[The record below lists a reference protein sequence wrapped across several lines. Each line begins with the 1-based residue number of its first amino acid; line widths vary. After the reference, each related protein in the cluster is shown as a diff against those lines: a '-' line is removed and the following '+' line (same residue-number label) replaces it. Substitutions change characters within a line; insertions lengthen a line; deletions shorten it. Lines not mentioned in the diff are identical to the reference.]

1 LFFMKTLV
9 ASTPKSG
16 FDLRTQGVSEWPIDA
31 VELTDEDLENV
42 SGSFFG
48 FGGFSP
54 FGFGGFSPF
63 GFGRFGFGGFSPFG
77 FGGFSPFGFG
87 GFSPFGFGGF
97 GFGPSIAINQFAFAG
112 GGWW

>member
-1 LFFMKTLV
+1 MKTLV
-9 ASTPKSG
+9 ASAPKSG

-42 SGSFFG
+42 SGSWFSPFGFGG

-54 FGFGGFSPF
+54 FGFG
-63 GFGRFGFGGFSPFG
+63 G

-97 GFGPSIAINQFAFAG
+97 GFGPSIALNQFAFAG

>member
-1 LFFMKTLV
+1 MKTLV

-31 VELTDEDLENV
+31 VELTDEDLEEV
-42 SGSFFG
+42 SGSCC

-54 FGFGGFSPF
+54 FGFGGFGGFSPF
-63 GFGRFGFGGFSPFG
+63 GFGG

-97 GFGPSIAINQFAFAG
+97 GGFGPSISLNQFSFAG
-112 GGWW
+112 GGLW

>member
-1 LFFMKTLV
+1 MKTLV
-9 ASTPKSG
+9 ASAPKSG

-63 GFGRFGFGGFSPFG
+63 GFGRFGFGGL
-77 FGGFSPFGFG
+77 GFG

-97 GFGPSIAINQFAFAG
+97 GFGPSIAVNQFAFAG

>member
-1 LFFMKTLV
+1 MKTLV

-42 SGSFFG
+42 SGSW
-48 FGGFSP
+48 FSP
-54 FGFGGFSPF
+54 FGFGCCFPG
-63 GFGRFGFGGFSPFG
+63 FG

-97 GFGPSIAINQFAFAG
+97 GFGPSIALNQFAFAG

>member
-1 LFFMKTLV
+1 MKTLV

-16 FDLRTQGVSEWPIDA
+16 FDLRTQGVSEWPINA
-31 VELTDEDLENV
+31 VELTDQDLEEV
-42 SGSFFG
+42 SGGF

-54 FGFGGFSPF
+54 
-63 GFGRFGFGGFSPFG
+63 FGFGGFSPFG

-97 GFGPSIAINQFAFAG
+97 SPFGFGFGGFFPSIAISSFAFAG
-112 GGWW
+112 